1 MSSVETISIRTRP
14 RLIVGIDYGTTYSG
28 LSFAMSTATDFRD
41 IKAWT
46 AYPGASSH
54 RSGHCEKA
62 PSLVSFDDENG
73 GESGRDLWGYQ
84 VEPDMKAYA
93 WTKLLLDGSARASEY
108 DDPGLKKAIGSGM
121 MKLPRGRTAKEIVTA
136 YLRGM
141 NTMYQGVVTEKFD
154 HAYFDNLSVDFWL
167 TVPATWSDAAK
178 RLTMEAARDAGFAS
192 RPHDRVRLITEPE
205 AAAHLALKSSI
216 HHVQD
221 LIEVGSR
228 VMVCDLGGGTVDI
241 TSYEVQS
248 ISPRLKLQELC
259 VGGGG
264 KCGGTFVDRNFRA
277 LMERRFG
284 EAFTSLDPE
293 MTGPGSHFMDQ
304 FEMAK
309 RDFSLKLRKTRPHRL
324 HLLMGP
330 WRPTP
335 ESEKNYDSRF
345 GHVLITQDDMKT
357 LFDPVGDKVIAL
369 VADQVNR
376 AKKETSKGID
386 HLVLVGGFGSSPYIK
401 ERLKEWCLAQNIRIT
416 TPWSGAWSAVVC
428 GAVLRGIEGAV
439 TTERRC
445 RRHYGYSGW
454 KPYDPSKY
462 PYFNKKKRSVVKLCY
477 SGRYRLSGF
486 MVWFVAKND
495 VLQDDWSVSASLK
508 VEHSFPDKLDGSI
521 RLHACS
527 LDEGPDTIDSDD
539 VQPVGEIK
547 YILNDLD
554 LSTITEKRM
563 DGDQVK
569 FKVAL
574 TFNLHVSDEDGLFDV
589 NILHEGKEC
598 GQGKIVFSYSVE

>member
-1 MSSVETISIRTRP
+1 MSSDDAISIRTRA

-28 LSFAMSTATDFRD
+28 LSFAMSTATDFKD
-41 IKAWT
+41 INAWT

-54 RSGHCEKA
+54 QSEHCEKA

-73 GESGRDLWGYQ
+73 GDSGRDLWGYQ

-121 MKLPRGRTAKEIVTA
+121 MKLPQGRTAKEIVTT
-136 YLRGM
+136 YLRGL
-141 NTMYQGVVTEKFD
+141 NTMYQGVVTEKFGQ
-154 HAYFDNLSVDFWL
+154 AYFDNLPVDFWL

-178 RLTMEAARDAGFAS
+178 QLTLEAARDAGFAS

-205 AAAHLALKSSI
+205 AAAHLALRSSI

-221 LIEVGSR
+221 LIEVGAR

-248 ISPRLKLQELC
+248 ISPRLKLRELC

-264 KCGGTFVDRNFRA
+264 KCGGTFVDRNFHA
-277 LMERRFG
+277 LMEKRFG

-293 MTGPGSHFMDQ
+293 MTGPGSRFMDQ

-309 RDFSLKLRKTRPHRL
+309 RDFSLNQPKTRPHRL
-324 HLLMGP
+324 HLPMGSLQV
-330 WRPTP
+330 TP
-335 ESEKNYDSRF
+335 ESKKHYDSRF
-345 GHVLITQDDMKT
+345 GYVLITHEDLKT
-357 LFDPVGDKVIAL
+357 LFDPVWSKVIGL

-376 AKKETSKGID
+376 VKKETSKGID

-401 ERLKEWCLAQNIRIT
+401 ERLKEWCLDQNIRMT

-428 GAVLRGIEGAV
+428 GAVLRGIEGAI

-445 RRHYGYSGW
+445 RRHYGYECSEL
-454 KPYDPSKY
+454 YDPLKY
-462 PYFNKKKRSVVKLCY
+462 PNYDKTKRWEFKDAY
-477 SGRYRLSGF
+477 SERHLLSGF
-486 MVWFVAKND
+486 MTWFVAKND
-495 VLQDDWSVSASLK
+495 VLQTDWNVSRGFNREQSSAN
-508 VEHSFPDKLDGSI
+508 KLSSSI
-521 RLHACS
+521 RLYACS
-527 LDEGPDTIDSDD
+527 LDESPDTIESED
-539 VQPVGEIK
+539 VEYIGKIK
-547 YILNDLD
+547 YHLNSLD
-554 LSTITEKRM
+554 LSTVKQRKI
-563 DGDQVK
+563 DGGQIAYRVPMT
-569 FKVAL
+569 L
-574 TFNLHVSDEDGLFDV
+574 NLRVSDEDGLFEV
-589 NILHEGKEC
+589 KVLHKGKEC
-598 GQGKIVFSYSVE
+598 GQAKVVFSYSVE